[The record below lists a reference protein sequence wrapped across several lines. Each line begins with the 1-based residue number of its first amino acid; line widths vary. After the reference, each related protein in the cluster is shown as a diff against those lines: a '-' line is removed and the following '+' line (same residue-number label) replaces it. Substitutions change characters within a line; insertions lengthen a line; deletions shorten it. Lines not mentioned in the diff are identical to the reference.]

1 MAYTEATDTRYDKHR
16 RDWRLV
22 HRMLTGGGAR
32 KELVRGVFEAD
43 LAFEKRQKMAD
54 WRRYT
59 EDLISR
65 LTGELMA
72 KADEVERDAVVSD
85 DYLASVGPEGE
96 SYGVQLVE
104 LAETL
109 VAYHE
114 AWIVM
119 DPRQGMHVVEPFRI
133 TRSTLKTSEPAV
145 IMKGTRDVGQAIDED
160 QQAQDAWTVYYPDG
174 YEVWVKVEDENSDRE
189 ERMVDDGV
197 YYEREE
203 DWAFTRDG
211 RPHPPVI
218 KLTLPWK
225 VRLGL
230 SVARAHRAHYR
241 LESKF
246 DQALTNSLGGLLQIA
261 TGGDEEIKEAVKRAL
276 KRGDIAVE
284 YHKNAGE
291 HKPLTVGVDGLP
303 HGEKALERKRKE
315 LYDTAYQS
323 LQQAS
328 TQMSATEADHRHQAG
343 PAAALSELAQTIQ
356 SAEESILPI
365 LAQAEDARQA
375 GSDPT
380 ADVSWP
386 NDYGSDADTDA
397 LVESIFGRP
406 GIPVPDEVAADAV
419 VQRLNDAGLDPDR
432 DAVLEEVRSQRDTA
446 AQSQSQQSSFFG

>member
-1 MAYTEATDTRYDKHR
+1 MGYTDATDTRYDRHR
-16 RDWRLV
+16 RDWRLTY
-22 HRMLTGGGAR
+22 RMLTGDGAR
-32 KELVRGVFEAD
+32 KELVRSVFEAE
-43 LAFEKRQKMAD
+43 LAFENRQKMAD

-65 LTGELMA
+65 LTGELMS
-72 KADEVERDAVVSD
+72 KSDEVQRDAVVSE
-85 DYLASVGPEGE
+85 DYLDSVGPEGE

-104 LAETL
+104 LAETV

-114 AWIVM
+114 AWVVM

-133 TRSTLKTSEPAV
+133 TRSTLGTADPAV

-160 QQAQDAWTVYYPDG
+160 QEAQDAWTVYYPDG
-174 YEVWVKVEDENSDRE
+174 YEVWVEVEDDNKEAD

-197 YYEREE
+197 YYDREE
-203 DWAFTRDG
+203 DWTFTQNG
-211 RPHPPVI
+211 RPHPPVVSV
-218 KLTLPWK
+218 TLPWK
-225 VRLGL
+225 VRFGL
-230 SVARAHRAHYR
+230 AVAKAHRALYR

-261 TGGDEEIKEAVKRAL
+261 TGGDEEIKKAVKQAL

-284 YHKNAGE
+284 YHKDAGE

-328 TQMSATEADHRHQAG
+328 TQMSATEAGHRHRAG
-343 PAAALSELAQTIQ
+343 PAAALSEFAETMK

-375 GSDPT
+375 GSDPQ
-380 ADVSWP
+380 ANVSWTT
-386 NDYGSDADTDA
+386 DYGSDSDIDSLIEA
-397 LVESIFGRP
+397 IFGRP
-406 GIPVPDEVAADAV
+406 GLPVPDETATDAV
-419 VQRLNDAGLDPDR
+419 MQRLADDGIDAER
-432 DAVLEEVRSQRDTA
+432 DAVLEEVRNQRSRA
-446 AQSQSQQSSFFG
+446 AQSPTDEPLVG